1 LGAKNTQP
9 PTGSDKPNREWTRID
24 ANEKRREALKTLGAL
39 PRLRGRGEQ
48 GGSIVG
54 LLLGVAGSQILSAIV
69 YQASAQDPFVLGAV
83 AVTILLTGGLS
94 VTGPVRKALN
104 ADPALL
110 LREQ

>member
-1 LGAKNTQP
+1 MLVLLGC
-9 PTGSDKPNREWTRID
+9 
-24 ANEKRREALKTLGAL
+24 
-39 PRLRGRGEQ
+39 
-48 GGSIVG
+48 GSIAG
-54 LLLGVAGSQILSAIV
+54 LLLGVAASRILSAVV

-83 AVTILLTGGLS
+83 ALTILLTGGLS

>member
-1 LGAKNTQP
+1 MLVLLGC
-9 PTGSDKPNREWTRID
+9 GSL
-24 ANEKRREALKTLGAL
+24 A
-39 PRLRGRGEQ
+39 
-48 GGSIVG
+48 G
-54 LLLGVAGSQILSAIV
+54 LLLGVAASQILSAIV

-94 VTGPVRKALN
+94 VTGPVHKALN